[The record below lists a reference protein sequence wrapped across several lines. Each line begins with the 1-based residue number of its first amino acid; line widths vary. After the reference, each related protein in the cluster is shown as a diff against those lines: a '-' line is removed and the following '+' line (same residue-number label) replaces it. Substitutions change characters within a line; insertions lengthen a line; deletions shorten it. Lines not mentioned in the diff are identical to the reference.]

1 MSIQTFGTSAFAP
14 SNAKAFWLSSRA
26 ERTGS
31 NDARLAVARLFV
43 VFLSTPSETATINPC
58 QLGLPLIWGFAA
70 AEVRGIYGK
79 EISPRSFAI
88 YATMERAVAT
98 TLRGAAGLASPQ

>member
-1 MSIQTFGTSAFAP
+1 MIETAHFPTVQGQIELSTD
-14 SNAKAFWLSSRA
+14 SSRA
-26 ERTGS
+26 GRTEF
-31 NDARLAVARLFV
+31 NYTRLALARLFV

-58 QLGLPLIWGFAA
+58 QLGLPPIWGFAA

-79 EISPRSFAI
+79 EISPRSFAT
-88 YATMERAVAT
+88 YAIMERAVAT